1 MTLANIKF
9 VANKVERIGHGSISK
24 SKMKVLMSIP
34 LSALMGPHDY
44 HSRVIPIGDKG
55 EAFRFWFFKN
65 GRMTVTHE
73 LASGF
78 SKQVAGR
85 FEWF

>member
-1 MTLANIKF
+1 MTLATIKF
-9 VANKVERIGHGSISK
+9 VPSQVDQIGHGPISK
-24 SKMKVLMSIP
+24 AKMKVLMSIP

-44 HSRVIPIGDKG
+44 HSRVISIGNKG